1 MDTFNKI
8 LELSNSYEK
17 KLSEKTTERIK
28 EMEEDNNEHYL
39 IYEVLSIPFEEGK
52 LIDLYQNKGRF
63 LYKYAGSYVEE
74 AAIICFKEQYKDY
87 AKKIYVPNTE
97 SNSPKKFE
105 IDCLINNK
113 YAVEIKWRDATT
125 DGDHISK
132 EHRRVKAIK
141 KAGYIPIRL
150 MFFTPNRK
158 QAINIQKKLEKL
170 YNEEGGFYYS
180 GTKAW
185 KYVEKYTH
193 INLYNTL
200 KKISDLKISRDNDK
214 EKAVETILEKD
225 ET

>member
-1 MDTFNKI
+1 MDTYNKI
-8 LELSNSYEK
+8 LELSNSYEE
-17 KLSEKTTERIK
+17 KLTDKTAARVK

-39 IYEVLSIPFEEGK
+39 IYEVLGIPLEEGQ

-74 AAIICFKEQYKDY
+74 AAIICFKEQYQDY

-97 SNSPKKFE
+97 SASPKKFE

-141 KAGYIPIRL
+141 KAGFIPIRL
-150 MFFTPNRK
+150 MFFKPNRK
-158 QAINIQKKLEKL
+158 QAIKIQKKLESL
-170 YNEEGGFYYS
+170 YTKEGGFYYS

-185 KYVEKYTH
+185 EYVEKYTQ
-193 INLYNTL
+193 INLYNML
-200 KKISDLKISRDNDK
+200 KKISSLKINRDEEK
-214 EKAVETILEKD
+214 ETAIETILEKD
-225 ET
+225 ED